1 MQLSSCSL
9 SSLRA
14 SRSSRCIAVTASAA
28 DAPVAA
34 SKALFLL
41 LTTVVALAVTLVL
54 SATALA
60 QVIAPSKTIPV
71 HRSSSTENVDP
82 EIESVKSTPR
92 GYVIVGRGFSSDPS
106 KVKVFENGA
115 PVQDT
120 AVMGASDSRISVFS
134 VPTGRTGVSVQV
146 GSLRSPAAYFTH
158 VEPRARDDDPV
169 EGQSNANLGGAYGG
183 QARAKIQPLPASRRG
198 QGNMVT
204 KRQTPK
210 SDGYLA
216 REVLRLRDRV
226 EMLEEELLMIR
237 SQLGISSR

>member
-1 MQLSSCSL
+1 MAS
-9 SSLRA
+9 RA
-14 SRSSRCIAVTASAA
+14 SRSTRCIAATASAV
-28 DAPVAA
+28 DSGVTSGA
-34 SKALFLL
+34 SKAAFLL
-41 LTTVVALAVTLVL
+41 LTLAAALTL

-60 QVIAPSKTIPV
+60 QVIAPSKQIQV

-92 GYVIVGRGFSSDPS
+92 GYVIVGRGFSSDAS

-115 PVQDT
+115 PVKDT

-134 VPTGRTGVSVQV
+134 VPNGRTGVSVQV
-146 GSLRSPAAYFTH
+146 GSIRSPAAYFTH
-158 VEPRARDDDPV
+158 VEPRAKDDDPSDA
-169 EGQSNANLGGAYGG
+169 QSDAWSGGAFPG

-226 EMLEEELLMIR
+226 EMLEEELLLIR
-237 SQLGISSR
+237 SQLGISAR